1 MFGITR
7 TRTASKSLKN
17 VAQSHHTASC
27 NALDLST
34 SLKDKLRALL
44 RETAQPVAVV
54 TSFMPPN
61 SSSTSHPF
69 HGATLSSFTSIAM
82 DPYPLIAFALR
93 MPSRM
98 ASSLDAAQPGEAS
111 HMVVNLLSAEQASIS
126 VKFSRPDLYPE
137 PFSSIPYSL
146 SEEGLP
152 IIDDSLGA
160 ISCKLVLKPIPL
172 HDLLKGESTGSKE
185 MMKPLLEDC
194 PSSKLFI
201 AHVTRVESSP
211 SDNEESLPLLYHRR
225 QYTSC
230 QIPPRSPGM
239 NP

>member
-1 MFGITR
+1 
-7 TRTASKSLKN
+7 
-17 VAQSHHTASC
+17 
-27 NALDLST
+27 
-34 SLKDKLRALL
+34 
-44 RETAQPVAVV
+44 
-54 TSFMPPN
+54 
-61 SSSTSHPF
+61 
-69 HGATLSSFTSIAM
+69 
-82 DPYPLIAFALR
+82 
-93 MPSRM
+93 M

-239 NP
+239 DPY

>member
-1 MFGITR
+1 
-7 TRTASKSLKN
+7 
-17 VAQSHHTASC
+17 
-27 NALDLST
+27 
-34 SLKDKLRALL
+34 
-44 RETAQPVAVV
+44 
-54 TSFMPPN
+54 
-61 SSSTSHPF
+61 
-69 HGATLSSFTSIAM
+69 M

-98 ASSLDAAQPGEAS
+98 ASSLDAAQPGQAS
-111 HMVVNLLSAEQASIS
+111 HMVVNFLSAEQASIS

-152 IIDDSLGA
+152 IIDDALGA
-160 ISCKLVLKPIPL
+160 ISCKVVSKAIPL
-172 HDLLKGESTGSKE
+172 HDLELLKGESSEK
-185 MMKPLLEDC
+185 MKPLLEDC

-211 SDNEESLPLLYHRR
+211 SDDEDRLPLLYHRR

-230 QIPPRSPGM
+230 RIPPCSPAM
-239 NP
+239 DP

>member
-17 VAQSHHTASC
+17 VTQSHHLASK
-27 NALDLST
+27 SV
-34 SLKDKLRALL
+34 KDKLRALL

-54 TSFMPPN
+54 TSFMQPN
-61 SSSTSHPF
+61 SPSTSHTF

-98 ASSLDAAQPGEAS
+98 ASSLDVAQPNQAS
-111 HMVVNLLSAEQASIS
+111 HIVVNLLSAEQASIS

-152 IIDDSLGA
+152 IIDGSLGA
-160 ISCKLVLKPIPL
+160 ISCKLVSKAIPL
-172 HDLLKGESTGSKE
+172 HDLELLKGESSGE
-185 MMKPLLEDC
+185 MTKLLEDS

-211 SDNEESLPLLYHRR
+211 SDNEDSLPLLYHRR

-230 QIPPRSPGM
+230 QIPPRSPAM
-239 NP
+239 DS

>member
-7 TRTASKSLKN
+7 TRTASKSLRN
-17 VAQSHHTASC
+17 VAQSHHIASK
-27 NALDLST
+27 T
-34 SLKDKLRALL
+34 VKDKLRALL

-54 TSFMPPN
+54 TSFMQPN
-61 SSSTSHPF
+61 SSNTSHTF

-98 ASSLDAAQPGEAS
+98 AYSLDAAQPDQAS
-111 HMVVNLLSAEQASIS
+111 HMVVNLLSSEQASIS
-126 VKFSRPDLYPE
+126 VKFSRPDLHPE

-152 IIDDSLGA
+152 IIDGSLGV
-160 ISCKLVLKPIPL
+160 ISCKLVSKAIPL
-172 HDLLKGESTGSKE
+172 HDLELLRGESSGE
-185 MMKPLLEDC
+185 MAKPALEDC

-211 SDNEESLPLLYHRR
+211 SDNEDSLPLLYHRR

-230 QIPPRSPGM
+230 QIPPRSPAM
-239 NP
+239 DP

>member
-17 VAQSHHTASC
+17 VAQSHPC
-27 NALDLST
+27 NPLDISK
-34 SLKDKLRALL
+34 SIKDKLRALL

-61 SSSTSHPF
+61 SSSTSHRF

-98 ASSLDAAQPGEAS
+98 ASSLDAAQPDQTS

-152 IIDDSLGA
+152 IIGDSLGA
-160 ISCKLVLKPIPL
+160 ISCKLVSKAIPL
-172 HDLLKGESTGSKE
+172 HDLELLKGESSDE
-185 MMKPLLEDC
+185 VMKPLLEDC
-194 PSSKLFI
+194 PSSNLFI

-211 SDNEESLPLLYHRR
+211 SDNEDSLPLLYHRR

-230 QIPPRSPGM
+230 QIPPRSLAMDP
-239 NP
+239 

>member
-17 VAQSHHTASC
+17 VTQSHHLASK
-27 NALDLST
+27 SV
-34 SLKDKLRALL
+34 KDRLRALL

-54 TSFMPPN
+54 TSFMQPN
-61 SSSTSHPF
+61 SSSTSHTF

-98 ASSLDAAQPGEAS
+98 ASSLDVAQPNLAS
-111 HMVVNLLSAEQASIS
+111 HIVVNLLSVEQASIS

-152 IIDDSLGA
+152 IIDGSLGA
-160 ISCKLVLKPIPL
+160 ISCKLVSKAIPL
-172 HDLLKGESTGSKE
+172 HDLELLKGESSRE
-185 MMKPLLEDC
+185 MTKLLEDC

-211 SDNEESLPLLYHRR
+211 SDNEDSLPLLYHRR

-230 QIPPRSPGM
+230 QIPPRSPAM
-239 NP
+239 DP